1 MSFSSQ
7 LKLMDKAN
15 LLKSEV
21 IKEEP
26 ASIFSIFQTKLQKV
40 FSNIE

>member
-26 ASIFSIFQTKLQKV
+26 ASIFQTKLRKY
-40 FSNIE
+40 FLIYKLIN

>member
-7 LKLMDKAN
+7 SKLMDKAK

-26 ASIFSIFQTKLQKV
+26 ASIFSNKIAKIFP
-40 FSNIE
+40 NIQID